1 MGSIKTNAIRL
12 LDGQKIEYDLFEYE
26 APEGFLDGVSVAQ
39 ATGKNPDAVFKTLVT
54 QGASKEHYV
63 FCIPVAA
70 ELDLKK
76 AAKAA
81 GEKKVEMILAREIT
95 PTTGYI
101 KGGCSPIGMKKKF
114 KTFIHETAND
124 FEKICVSGGK
134 VGLQLEIKVSDLI
147 KVVNARTNDL
157 IK

>member
-81 GEKKVEMILAREIT
+81 GEKKVEMILVREIT